1 MSSNVRRLLA
11 GLIAAAAIVSA
22 LAGCADAGT
31 KKESGNESE
40 AEKSAPAYEDTA
52 DTEIETLKTIDPPV
66 APGDSDAVLFVI
78 SCTNDG
84 PYDWGSDYIESITY
98 TVCCNGSL
106 EIAEQY
112 SQTGEKTTYKQLTD
126 EDFTDISL
134 DMTYAYNKQP
144 WSDKD
149 YSDYMDGYTWGFKY
163 YNAHGKET
171 YIYGGYTD
179 GCDELEEIEDILQC
193 YNGQL

>member
-1 MSSNVRRLLA
+1 M
-11 GLIAAAAIVSA
+11 
-22 LAGCADAGT
+22 
-31 KKESGNESE
+31 
-40 AEKSAPAYEDTA
+40 
-52 DTEIETLKTIDPPV
+52 KTIDPPV
-66 APGDSDAVLFVI
+66 VPGDSDAVLFVI
-78 SCTNDG
+78 TCTNDG
-84 PYDWGSDYIESITY
+84 PYDWGSDYFESITY

-144 WSDKD
+144 WTDKD
-149 YSDYMDGYTWGFKY
+149 YSDYIDGYTWGFKY

-179 GCDELEEIEDILQC
+179 GCGRDSRAGAELERAAGHKPADRPHAAALGTAWGTDAGLI
-193 YNGQL
+193 

>member
-1 MSSNVRRLLA
+1 MNIKIICIGKL
-11 GLIAAAAIVSA
+11 
-22 LAGCADAGT
+22 
-31 KKESGNESE
+31 KE
-40 AEKSAPAYEDTA
+40 KYW
-52 DTEIETLKTIDPPV
+52 V
-66 APGDSDAVLFVI
+66 DAVAEYSKRLK
-78 SCTNDG
+78 
-84 PYDWGSDYIESITY
+84 PY
-98 TVCCNGSL
+98 CSL

-144 WSDKD
+144 WTDKD
-149 YSDYMDGYTWGFKY
+149 YSDYIDGYTWGFKY

-179 GCDELEEIEDILQC
+179 GCDELESGPGEELSKILIDDC
-193 YNGQL
+193 EVSPEVLRLTDDA